1 MSKDKTT
8 IILDDRKFSWLES
21 ELVLFRKMW
30 EQGKSVN
37 LMAKRFKCKEI
48 DIAML
53 VLDQA
58 ERKLIKSRPLGIK
71 GGLV

>member
-1 MSKDKTT
+1 MSKEKTT
-8 IILDDRKFSWLES
+8 IILEDRKFTWLES
-21 ELVLFRKMW
+21 ELVLFRNMW

-37 LMAKRFKCKEI
+37 LMAKRFNCKEI

-71 GGLV
+71 GGII

>member
-1 MSKDKTT
+1 MSQDKTT
-8 IILDDRKFSWLES
+8 IILDDRKFTWLES

-30 EQGKSVN
+30 EQGKSVTF
-37 LMAKRFKCKEI
+37 MSKRFNCKEI

-58 ERKLIKSRPLGIK
+58 ERKFIKPRPTGLN
-71 GGLV
+71 GG

>member
-1 MSKDKTT
+1 MSKDKIT
-8 IILDDRKFSWLES
+8 IILDDRKFTWLES
-21 ELVLFRKMW
+21 ELVLFRNMW
-30 EQGKSVN
+30 EQGKSVT

-58 ERKLIKSRPLGIK
+58 ERKLIKSRPLGVK

>member
-1 MSKDKTT
+1 MSKDKIT

-30 EQGKSVN
+30 EQGKSVK

-48 DIAML
+48 DVAML

-58 ERKLIKSRPLGIK
+58 ERKLIKPRPTVLI
-71 GGLV
+71 GG